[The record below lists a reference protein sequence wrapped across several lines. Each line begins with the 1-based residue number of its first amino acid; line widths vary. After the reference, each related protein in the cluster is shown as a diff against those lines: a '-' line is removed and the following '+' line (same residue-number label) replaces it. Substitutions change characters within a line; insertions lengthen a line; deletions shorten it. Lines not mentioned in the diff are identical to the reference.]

1 VTKSATPK
9 FPAINLALQG
19 GGSHGAF
26 TWGVLDFLLE
36 HNLVNPA
43 AVSGS
48 SAGAMNAVAL
58 AHGWMTGQQ
67 DGARHAL
74 ATFWL
79 AVSKAGMVSSPINAI
94 AANSGALNN
103 PFVAFWN
110 SANAFW
116 MESMLRGFS
125 PYQLNPA
132 NVNPLRSILES
143 QIDFEQ
149 LRSEAPFLVMIA
161 ATRVRDGRLK
171 IFRESELSVDVTLAS
186 ACLPTLFQ
194 AVQIEGDFYW
204 DGGYT
209 ADPALWPF
217 FYESKA
223 NDTVLFMVNPLER
236 PDLPKKPDDIVDRLN
251 EVSFNASLL
260 SELRS
265 VAFVQRMHSE
275 GWLKPEFAKK
285 LRNPRIHALL
295 ADAALSDLSVSSK
308 MRTDW
313 AFLSDLKDR
322 GRKSAQIWW
331 ETAGPCIGKRS
342 SFDLRQLL

>member
-1 VTKSATPK
+1 VTKSIQAK
-9 FPAINLALQG
+9 LPAINLALQG

-36 HNLVNPA
+36 RNLVTPA
-43 AVSGS
+43 AVSGT
-48 SAGAMNAVAL
+48 SAGAMNAVVFAQGWMSGKEEGARQAL
-58 AHGWMTGQQ
+58 A
-67 DGARHAL
+67 D
-74 ATFWL
+74 FWA
-79 AVSKAGMVSSPINAI
+79 AVSEAGMVSSPLNAI
-94 AANSGALNN
+94 AANTGVLDN
-103 PFVAFWN
+103 PLVGYWHF
-110 SANAFW
+110 ANAFW
-116 MESMLRGFS
+116 MDSVLRSFS

-132 NVNPLRSILES
+132 NINPLRSILVT
-143 QIDFEQ
+143 QVDFER
-149 LRSEAPFLVMIA
+149 LRTQAPFLIMIA

-171 IFRESELSVDVTLAS
+171 IFREFELTVDVTLAS

-194 AVQIEGDFYW
+194 AVEIEGDFYW

-223 NDTVLFMVNPLER
+223 NDTVLLMVNPLER
-236 PDLPKKPDDIVDRLN
+236 QDLPKKPDDIVDRLN

-260 SELRS
+260 AELRS
-265 VAFVQRMHSE
+265 IAFVQRMHSE

-295 ADAALSDLSVSSK
+295 ADLALSDLSVSSK

-313 AFLSDLKDR
+313 GFLTDLKER

-331 ETAGPCIGKRS
+331 ETAGPCLGKRS
-342 SFDLRQLL
+342 SFDLRQFL